1 MEKELLLDNENLNK
15 KLIKICWP
23 IFIQFALYML
33 LGSIDTFMLGRYSDD
48 AVGAVGVVNQI
59 ITMVLLIFEVITSG
73 TTILCSQYIGAKK
86 EKEDMFK
93 VVGTS
98 IKVNLIL
105 GVVVSLAMLFFA
117 TPILRMMNLK
127 GEMLEFGRQYIVIVG
142 GFVIFQAIDS
152 TFTAIII
159 SYGFTKVTMFATL
172 IMNVVNIGLNYSLIY
187 GNFGL
192 PRLGVEGAAIGTT
205 ISKLVGGI
213 ILGIFLFRKIIID
226 FKLKYIYKS
235 YKEEFKKIL
244 FIGVPSAGES
254 VAYNIAKLVDT
265 VILTHISIVAVNTN
279 SYINNIIMYIY
290 ILAVSIGQGTA
301 ILVGRLAGSGEE
313 DKAYKLCLSS
323 FKKAFM
329 ASLVVSLIVA
339 ILSKNI
345 FHIFTD
351 NMEIIKLGS
360 TILFLDIILETGRT
374 FNVVII
380 NCLRAAG
387 DVRFPVY
394 IGIISMWTIGVGLAF
409 ILAIPC
415 KLGFPGMWLA
425 LALDEWVRGIIMHHR
440 WRKGSWRGRTF
451 V

>member
-1 MEKELLLDNENLNK
+1 M
-15 KLIKICWP
+15 
-23 IFIQFALYML
+23 
-33 LGSIDTFMLGRYSDD
+33 
-48 AVGAVGVVNQI
+48 
-59 ITMVLLIFEVITSG
+59 TMVLLVFEVITSG

-86 EKEDMFK
+86 TKDDMYK
-93 VVGTS
+93 VIGTS

-105 GVVVSLAMLFFA
+105 GILVSIAMFIFA
-117 TPILRMMNLK
+117 TPILTMMNLK
-127 GEMLEFGRQYIVIVG
+127 GLMLEFGREYLIIVG

-172 IMNVVNIGLNYSLIY
+172 IMNVVNIVLNYSLIY

-192 PRLGVEGAAIGTT
+192 PRLGVQGAAIGTT
-205 ISKLVGGI
+205 ISKIVGGI
-213 ILGIFLFRKIIID
+213 ILGIFLFKKIIHD
-226 FKLKYIYKS
+226 FKLKYIYKF

-301 ILVGRLAGSGEE
+301 ILVGRLVGSGEE

-329 ASLVVSLIVA
+329 ASLIVSVVVA
-339 ILSKNI
+339 FFSKNI

-360 TILFLDIILETGRT
+360 TILFLDIILETGRA

-394 IGIISMWTIGVGLAF
+394 IGIVSMWLIGVLLAF

-415 KLGFPGMWLA
+415 KLGFPGMWIA
-425 LALDEWVRGIIMHHR
+425 LALDEWTRGLIVNYR